1 MKREELELSR
11 HGATPAQ
18 FLAYVRAMIRKH
30 GLTAIDPADIQLGTF
45 AKGGEIEFDYH
56 DDPAKPCASER
67 SISKPYEMQT
77 YVRNWDGTVYNL
89 ILEFDFWD
97 EKTGF
102 GYFYFLNTWED
113 TETTAEPATETE
125 TTETTE
131 SETAKNEKE
140 EETMFPNL
148 TKAIN
153 THYDTAAEKFTADLL
168 TVTAGYALDH
178 AYYRDLMTPK
188 AFDECK
194 ALDPADLLP
203 ETIRAKMTAR
213 FTRKNERDR
222 ADRLAKLTRAENA
235 EPLEN
240 ASIAVEWK
248 RSTMWGSNPTATVIA
263 NYDANHATEGRA
275 SGCGYD
281 KESAAIATAINAS
294 PSIMRVLYEHA
305 ENGGNFPYSVY
316 TYAGLPYFDGG
327 CGVSCFRNVF
337 GACGYRWEDGAHRKT
352 FDVYTLT
359 RA

>member
-1 MKREELELSR
+1 MKREERTALNQLRKSVTPETICVEIPVNYTHEGRQAIHELLTIEKGLYAPCIYWNDIR
-11 HGATPAQ
+11 GEYCVHYERTHGDPTATATKRDQ
-18 FLAYVRAMIRKH
+18 ETCDIDEV
-30 GLTAIDPADIQLGTF
+30 TAELPRR
-45 AKGGEIEFDYH
+45 DYTWTGY
-56 DDPAKPCASER
+56 PKP
-67 SISKPYEMQT
+67 
-77 YVRNWDGTVYNL
+77 
-89 ILEFDFWD
+89 
-97 EKTGF
+97 
-102 GYFYFLNTWED
+102 

-131 SETAKNEKE
+131 TAKNEKE
-140 EETMFPNL
+140 EKTMFPNL

-153 THYDTAAEKFTADLL
+153 AHYDTAAEKFASDLL

-194 ALDPADLLP
+194 ALDPADTLP
-203 ETIRAKMTAR
+203 ETVRAKMTAR
-213 FTRKNERDR
+213 FTRQNERNR
-222 ADRLAKLTRAENA
+222 AERLAKLTRAENA

-240 ASIAVEWK
+240 ASISVEWK
-248 RSTMWGSNPTATVIA
+248 RSAMWGSNPTAVVIA

-281 KESAAIATAINAS
+281 KESAAIATAVNAS

-305 ENGGNFPYSVY
+305 ENGGSFPYSVC

-337 GACGYRWEDGAHRKT
+337 AACGWRWEDGAHRKT

>member
-1 MKREELELSR
+1 MKREERTLFNRLRKSVTPDTVNVEIPVSYTHEGRQAIHELLTIEKGLYAPCIYWNDILGEYCVHYER
-11 HGATPAQ
+11 TMGNPTATATKREQ
-18 FLAYVRAMIRKH
+18 ETRD
-30 GLTAIDPADIQLGTF
+30 ID
-45 AKGGEIEFDYH
+45 E
-56 DDPAKPCASER
+56 
-67 SISKPYEMQT
+67 
-77 YVRNWDGTVYNL
+77 V
-89 ILEFDFWD
+89 
-97 EKTGF
+97 
-102 GYFYFLNTWED
+102 
-113 TETTAEPATETE
+113 TAELPRRDYTWTGYHKPTEPA
-125 TTETTE
+125 TETTE

-153 THYDTAAEKFTADLL
+153 AHYDTAAEKFAADLL

-188 AFDECK
+188 AFNECK

-203 ETIRAKMTAR
+203 ETIRIKMTAR
-213 FTRKNERDR
+213 FTRENERDR

-240 ASIAVEWK
+240 ASISVEWK
-248 RSTMWGSNPTATVIA
+248 RSAIWGRNPTATVIA

-305 ENGGNFPYSVY
+305 ENGGSFPYSVY

-327 CGVSCFRNVF
+327 CGVSCFRKVF
-337 GACGYRWEDGAHRKT
+337 GACGYRWEDCAHLNT